1 MAAVSAAS
9 DDLLE
14 LPVEE
19 LLERLASETPTPG
32 AGAVAA
38 LTAAMAAGLVG
49 MVASASP
56 EWSENAGAT
65 AQAQALRRRLGPLA
79 AANAEAYQAALVSLA
94 LSDEVAPDVRSFSI
108 QEALGRA
115 GEEPLRIAGAAAD
128 VALLAAEVAERCE
141 PALRP
146 DVTVAAVLAG
156 GSARAAAHLVEIN
169 LTTTDDDPRVIG
181 ARALASDA
189 SYAATR
195 LLDSA
200 AAEP

>member
-9 DDLLE
+9 DDLLG
-14 LPVEE
+14 LPVEA
-19 LLERLASETPTPG
+19 LLELLASEAPTPG

-56 EWSENAGAT
+56 EWSENAAAT

-108 QEALGRA
+108 QQALGRA
-115 GEEPLRIAGAAAD
+115 AEQPLRIAGAAAD

-181 ARALASDA
+181 ARALAADA
-189 SYAATR
+189 SYTATR